1 MAPLEVLLTM
11 SQIDFVGNVGN
22 KFKKGRIMCYRSATV
37 DCSEN
42 TWCLHY
48 PQFNW
53 VKGFILLFPHMHQN
67 L

>member
-22 KFKKGRIMCYRSATV
+22 EFKKGRIMCYRSA
-37 DCSEN
+37 
-42 TWCLHY
+42 
-48 PQFNW
+48 
-53 VKGFILLFPHMHQN
+53 HMHQN